1 LTQPGAAQRGAEA
14 GDGEDIAALAKG
26 GRTNFFGFLIRL
38 AARLPF
44 LFIAG
49 RLYGPEALGAFAYAV
64 IVMEFAAQLS
74 TLGLKR
80 GLAEQLSTTDQP
92 HPCVVMDAILA
103 AFIASAVS
111 TAILMLF
118 PQAMFPGGDIHGA
131 DWLLPMVIFGIA
143 GADIALAALA
153 YRHDI
158 GATVRARAIVEPWT
172 ISIVAGLCVFAFPA
186 AEDGTR
192 SRDGLIIAYVISV
205 TAGLLA
211 SLWPL
216 WKSYGLPKGW
226 KPNPA
231 KLLGV
236 ARKNIPLAAADAIE
250 WGSRRLDIAILGLFV
265 APYYVGVYYV
275 AQQVASLPQKLKT
288 SFDPILAPVI
298 SQRLAEGDRK
308 AVAKQVRQVG
318 FWVIAAQSGVA
329 LALALPGEAVMGM
342 VGKEFV
348 GGTGALAFL
357 LAAEVVAATAA
368 VSEGALV
375 YVARHRNLMIS
386 LLMIAVEGAL
396 AVAII
401 LGMRALGWPEGWQA
415 AGAAMALMLALGM
428 SSVLKARLLCRLLD
442 APVQGW
448 RWPLVWAA
456 AGAAIVGWLFTE
468 LPQDLQWVELA
479 LGIPAIL
486 LTFGAIVWRKGF
498 THDDRV
504 LFRMKKGEEPSLP
517 TPLGVTEPGAKPP
530 ARDAPPSS
538 SSDS

>member
-1 LTQPGAAQRGAEA
+1 MSTAPPSG
-14 GDGEDIAALAKG
+14 GEDIAALAKG

-64 IVMEFAAQLS
+64 IVMEFAAQLA

-80 GLAEQLSTTDQP
+80 GLAQQLSRTDQP
-92 HPCVVMDAILA
+92 HACVVTDAILA
-103 AFIASAVS
+103 AFIASAFF
-111 TAILMLF
+111 TTILMIF
-118 PQAMFPGGDIHGA
+118 PQAMFPAGGIHGA

-143 GADIALAALA
+143 GADVALAALA
-153 YRHDI
+153 YRRDI

-172 ISIVAGLCVFAFPA
+172 ISIAAGVCVLIFPA
-186 AEDGTR
+186 ADDGTR

-205 TAGLLA
+205 TAGMIA
-211 SLWPL
+211 ALWPL
-216 WKSYGLPKGW
+216 YRSYGLPPQW

-231 KLLGV
+231 QLLYV
-236 ARKNIPLAAADAIE
+236 ARQNIPLAAADAIE

-265 APYYVGVYYV
+265 APYWVGVYYV
-275 AQQVASLPQKLKT
+275 GQQVASLPQKLKT

-298 SQRLAEGDRK
+298 TQKLAEGDRQ

-318 FWVIAAQSGVA
+318 FWIIAAQAGIA
-329 LALALPGEAVMGM
+329 LALGIPGEAVMGM
-342 VGKEFV
+342 VGEEFV
-348 GGTGALAFL
+348 AGTGALAFL

-386 LLMIAVEGAL
+386 LLMIAVQAAL
-396 AVAII
+396 TVGFI
-401 LGMRALGWPEGWQA
+401 LGMRAMDLPEGWQA
-415 AGAAMALMLALGM
+415 AGAAMALAMALGLA
-428 SSVLKARLLCRLLD
+428 SVLKARLLSRLLD

-448 RWPLVWAA
+448 RWPLVWA
-456 AGAAIVGWLFTE
+456 GAAAVIVGQLFTM
-468 LPQDLQWVELA
+468 LPQSLQWVELA
-479 LGIPAIL
+479 FGIPAIL
-486 LTFGAIVWRKGF
+486 ATFGIVVWWKGF

-504 LFRMKKGEEPSLP
+504 LFRMRKDEEPELP
-517 TPLGVTEPGAKPP
+517 PPPGVTPPGA
-530 ARDAPPSS
+530 APPSV
-538 SSDS
+538 

>member
-1 LTQPGAAQRGAEA
+1 VKTEPASAP
-14 GDGEDIAALAKG
+14 DDIAALARG

-64 IVMEFAAQLS
+64 IVMEFAAQLA

-80 GLAEQLSTTDQP
+80 GLAQQLATTDQP
-92 HPCVVMDAILA
+92 HSCVVMDAILA

-111 TAILMLF
+111 TLILMIF
-118 PQAMFPGGDIHGA
+118 PQAMFPAGGIHGA
-131 DWLLPMVIFGIA
+131 DWLLPMVIFAIA

-172 ISIVAGLCVFAFPA
+172 ISLAAAACVLVFPA

-205 TAGLLA
+205 TAGLVA

-216 WKSYGLPKGW
+216 YRSYGLPPQW
-226 KPNPA
+226 KPNPTE
-231 KLLGV
+231 LLWV
-236 ARKNIPLAAADAIE
+236 ARRNIPLAAADAIE

-265 APYYVGVYYV
+265 APYWVGVYYV
-275 AQQVASLPQKLKT
+275 GQQVASLPQKLKT

-298 SQRLAEGDRK
+298 TQKLREGDRK

-318 FWVIAAQSGVA
+318 FWVIAAQAGIA
-329 LALALPGEAVMGM
+329 LALGIPGEAVMGV
-342 VGKEFV
+342 VGAAFV

-375 YVARHRNLMIS
+375 YIARHRNLMIS
-386 LLMIAVEGAL
+386 TLMIAVQAALTVAFIL
-396 AVAII
+396 AVER
-401 LGMRALGWPEGWQA
+401 LPVRPENVEAYQA
-415 AGAAMALMLALGM
+415 AGAAAALMLALGLA
-428 SSVLKARLLCRLLD
+428 SILKARLLCRLLD

-448 RWPLVWAA
+448 RWPLVWA
-456 AGAAIVGWLFTE
+456 GAAAVVVGQLFTM
-468 LPQDLQWVELA
+468 LPQSLEWVELSI
-479 LGIPAIL
+479 GIPTIL
-486 LTFGAIVWRKGF
+486 ATFGIVVWLKGF
-498 THDDRV
+498 TRDDRI
-504 LFRMKKGEEPSLP
+504 LFRLKKGSVEGPSLP
-517 TPLGVTEPGAKPP
+517 PPEGDEPP
-530 ARDAPPSS
+530 AR
-538 SSDS
+538 

>member
-1 LTQPGAAQRGAEA
+1 LSTAPPSG
-14 GDGEDIAALAKG
+14 GEDIAALAKG

-64 IVMEFAAQLS
+64 IVMEFAAQLA

-80 GLAEQLSTTDQP
+80 GLAQQLSKTDQP
-92 HPCVVMDAILA
+92 HACVVTDAILA
-103 AFIASAVS
+103 AFIASAFF
-111 TAILMLF
+111 TTILMIF
-118 PQAMFPGGDIHGA
+118 PQAMFPGGGIHGA

-143 GADIALAALA
+143 GTDIALAALA
-153 YRHDI
+153 YRRDI

-172 ISIVAGLCVFAFPA
+172 ISIAAAVCVLVFPA

-205 TAGLLA
+205 TAGLIA

-216 WKSYGLPKGW
+216 YRSYGLPPQW

-231 KLLGV
+231 KLFFV
-236 ARKNIPLAAADAIE
+236 ARQNIPLAAADAIE

-265 APYYVGVYYV
+265 ADYWVGVYYV
-275 AQQVASLPQKLKT
+275 GQQVASLPQKLKT

-298 SQRLAEGDRK
+298 TQKLAEGDRR

-318 FWVIAAQSGVA
+318 FWVIAAQAGIA
-329 LALALPGEAVMGM
+329 LALGIPGEAVMGV
-342 VGKEFV
+342 VGAAFV

-368 VSEGALV
+368 VSEAALV

-386 LLMIAVEGAL
+386 TLMIAVQAGL
-396 AVAII
+396 TLLFIQGVKLLPI
-401 LGMRALGWPEGWQA
+401 RPESVQAYQA
-415 AGAAMALMLALGM
+415 ASAAAALMLALGLA
-428 SSVLKARLLCRLLD
+428 SILKARLLRRLLD

-448 RWPLVWAA
+448 RWPLISAGAA
-456 AGAAIVGWLFTE
+456 AAIVGQAFTM
-468 LPQDLQWVELA
+468 LPQSLQWVELA

-486 LTFGAIVWRKGF
+486 ATFGIVVWWKGF

-504 LFRMKKGEEPSLP
+504 LFRMKKGESPELP
-517 TPLGVTEPGAKPP
+517 APPGVTPPGAAPPP
-530 ARDAPPSS
+530 A
-538 SSDS
+538 

>member
-1 LTQPGAAQRGAEA
+1 LSTAPPGG
-14 GDGEDIAALAKG
+14 GEDIAALAKG

-64 IVMEFAAQLS
+64 IVMEFAAQLA

-80 GLAEQLSTTDQP
+80 GLAEQLATTEQP
-92 HPCVVMDAILA
+92 HACVVTDAILA
-103 AFIASAVS
+103 AFIASAFF
-111 TAILMLF
+111 TFILMLF
-118 PQAMFPGGDIHGA
+118 PQAMFPAGNIHGA

-153 YRHDI
+153 YRHDVA
-158 GATVRARAIVEPWT
+158 ATVRARAIVEPWT
-172 ISIVAGLCVFAFPA
+172 ISIAAGACVFIFPA

-205 TAGLLA
+205 TAGMVA

-216 WKSYGLPKGW
+216 YRSYGLPGEW

-231 KLLGV
+231 QLLRV
-236 ARKNIPLAAADAIE
+236 ARRNIPLAAADAIE

-265 APYYVGVYYV
+265 AEYWVGVYYV
-275 AQQVASLPQKLKT
+275 GQQVASLPQKLKT
-288 SFDPILAPVI
+288 SFDPVLAPVI
-298 SQRLAEGDRK
+298 TQKLAENDRG

-318 FWVIAAQSGVA
+318 FWIIAAQAGIA
-329 LALALPGEAVMGM
+329 LALGIPGEAVMGLL
-342 VGKEFV
+342 GKEFV

-368 VSEGALV
+368 VSEAALV

-386 LLMIAVEGAL
+386 TLMIGVQASLTVGL
-396 AVAII
+396 IV
-401 LGMRALGWPEGWQA
+401 GMRAMGWPEGWQA
-415 AGAAMALMLALGM
+415 AGAAMALATALGLA
-428 SSVLKARLLCRLLD
+428 SVLKARLLGRLLD
-442 APVQGW
+442 ARVQGW
-448 RWPLVWAA
+448 RWSLIWAA
-456 AGAAIVGWLFTE
+456 AAAVVVGYVLTALP
-468 LPQDLQWVELA
+468 LPQLVELA
-479 LGIPAIL
+479 IAIPAIL
-486 LTFGAIVWRKGF
+486 AAFGLVIWLKGF

-504 LFRMKKGEEPSLP
+504 LFRLKKDESPGLP
-517 TPLGVTEPGAKPP
+517 PPPGTTPPGAGL
-530 ARDAPPSS
+530 
-538 SSDS
+538 